1 MLTISDYFNFG
12 CKGHENFNFVDVDLS
27 DDTKLFIDPLLIESS
42 VDPWSKGA
50 NAVLQSYM
58 NCLFTAFRDKTP
70 ERRALLMHAREQN
83 ATKLGYG
90 NGYNGKGKS
99 PDGLF
104 SSLKGLSE
112 LIRKIPTINKAS
124 DLKVFVQKFGEDNM
138 SDLITNILH
147 LQLNEFTIQELTRWG
162 AVPDTQSAFWTWD
175 LNINRWEQVT
185 RPCYT
190 YRGKELLLVPK
201 WTVRKNYLFS
211 VHQYLY
217 TVIIDRIREN
227 GYEGWSKEDI
237 WSNIP
242 RQSDDWEY
250 QFIVNNT
257 VDDPTLLTKY
267 HERIPKHY
275 KRSYGS
281 MSDDDLDMMIYG
293 KAFHKIA

>member
-1 MLTISDYFNFG
+1 MITISDFFNLG
-12 CKGHENFNFVDVDLS
+12 CKGHENFNFVDVNLS
-27 DDTKLFIDPLLIESS
+27 DDTKLFIDPLLIEGSD
-42 VDPWSKGA
+42 DPWSKEA
-50 NAVLQSYM
+50 NAVLGSYM
-58 NCLFTAFRDKTP
+58 SRLFAAFRDRTP
-70 ERRALLMHAREQN
+70 ERRTLLMHAREQN

-90 NGYNGKGKS
+90 NGQNGKGKT

-112 LIRKIPTINKAS
+112 LIRKIPTMSKAS

-147 LQLNEFTIQELTRWG
+147 LQLNEFTTCELINWG
-162 AVPDTQSAFWTWD
+162 VAPNGKNTFWTWD
-175 LNINRWEQVT
+175 LSTNRWEQVT

-190 YRGKELLLVPK
+190 YNGKELLLVPK

-217 TVIIDRIREN
+217 TVIIDKIREN

-293 KAFHKIA
+293 KVFHKIA

>member
-1 MLTISDYFNFG
+1 MG
-12 CKGHENFNFVDVDLS
+12 CCSRHPKCFL
-27 DDTKLFIDPLLIESS
+27 
-42 VDPWSKGA
+42 
-50 NAVLQSYM
+50 
-58 NCLFTAFRDKTP
+58 
-70 ERRALLMHAREQN
+70 
-83 ATKLGYG
+83 
-90 NGYNGKGKS
+90 
-99 PDGLF
+99 
-104 SSLKGLSE
+104 
-112 LIRKIPTINKAS
+112 
-124 DLKVFVQKFGEDNM
+124 
-138 SDLITNILH
+138 
-147 LQLNEFTIQELTRWG
+147 
-162 AVPDTQSAFWTWD
+162 D